1 MNKFSF
7 LGGAILLLG
16 GYNTIIKNGI
26 FYLFYLFSYF
36 LWEGLSMSQSTA
48 KVAFVASSGGHL
60 EEISRL
66 KEIEK
71 KYDCFLV
78 TEKSDF
84 EVIDF
89 CNRHYF
95 VPQMNRKQ
103 LQFPIKFMFLFFR
116 TLQILLKEKP
126 DFIITTGALRVN
138 HPSMTG
144 KLVYNLSDLFMVQW
158 EDMLANY
165 PKSMLGGEIF

>member
-1 MNKFSF
+1 
-7 LGGAILLLG
+7 
-16 GYNTIIKNGI
+16 
-26 FYLFYLFSYF
+26 
-36 LWEGLSMSQSTA
+36 MSQSTA

-84 EVIDF
+84 EVKDF
-89 CNRHYF
+89 CNRHYY

-103 LQFPIKFMFLFFR
+103 AQFPIKFIYLFLR
-116 TLQILLKEKP
+116 TIQILLKEKP
-126 DFIITTGALRVN
+126 EFIITTGALIAYPFCVVGKLLGIKVIYVESFARVN

-158 EDMLANY
+158 EDMLENY